1 VQQAEQKTV
10 IGFNEVNFERAALV
24 AWRWKELKERPN
36 DRPRL
41 AVSVGIRSH
50 MAWHGRSPTARYPI
64 AAGDASDP
72 TLALRRLA
80 PAHHCPPSHLHS
92 GSGQI
97 PSSSFCASFLNA
109 TRSVGFGD
117 PHPGPGQ
124 PSPPTPERS
133 QLFLKSRHKHP
144 TFAGCG
150 PPTTPGVLSP
160 LQVRRKLM
168 TPDPAFVNTLGI
180 IPCLSLS
187 IPLDRSPGFAHPFF
201 LPCLGDFQ
209 LFFPSCASI
218 CVVAPCS
225 SVRPARF
232 QTCDR
237 SAALSNDQADNIRI
251 RIPIPPSPVPALLHR
266 PLQRPQRARAL

>member
-72 TLALRRLA
+72 TPALRLA

-117 PHPGPGQ
+117 PRPGPGQ
-124 PSPPTPERS
+124 PSPPPLNKLSAVPEIPPQTSHFCGLRAANNPRS
-133 QLFLKSRHKHP
+133 P
-144 TFAGCG
+144 
-150 PPTTPGVLSP
+150 LSP
-160 LQVRRKLM
+160 AGKTQVDDARPSFRQH
-168 TPDPAFVNTLGI
+168 A
-180 IPCLSLS
+180 
-187 IPLDRSPGFAHPFF
+187 RHHPMPV
-201 LPCLGDFQ
+201 LVDF
-209 LFFPSCASI
+209 P
-218 CVVAPCS
+218 
-225 SVRPARF
+225 
-232 QTCDR
+232 
-237 SAALSNDQADNIRI
+237 
-251 RIPIPPSPVPALLHR
+251 
-266 PLQRPQRARAL
+266 